1 MTSVTTSQLDTSIT
15 ETNLPEAQFD
25 NFFALFEQ
33 PVQFELTQNQ
43 LDQRLRQLQKHYH
56 PDNVAKNSIEANVAK
71 SLQQA
76 EQASAIINQA
86 YQTLSRADSR
96 AGYLLDMAGQAQTLE
111 NSIADLDFLEDAMD
125 LRIDLDEAIDS
136 KDKSTLQQLHPQIAD
151 RLSTQAMYFNQAYTS
166 QDWQTAIDATQKLK
180 FLVKLDADITIALDN
195 LADSHQTDDDLYV

>member
-15 ETNLPEAQFD
+15 ETNLPDAQFD

>member
-33 PVQFELTQNQ
+33 PVQFELIQNQ

-56 PDNVAKNSIEANVAK
+56 PDNVAKNSTEANVAK

>member
-15 ETNLPEAQFD
+15 ETNLPDAQFD

-33 PVQFELTQNQ
+33 PVQFELIQNQ

-76 EQASAIINQA
+76 EQASAVINQA

-136 KDKSTLQQLHPQIAD
+136 KDKSTLQQLHLQIAD

>member
-33 PVQFELTQNQ
+33 PVQFELIQNQ